1 MARVREVPSRAEQLA
16 LERTVTADDR
26 ATLALGA
33 AEWDR
38 RAFFDAH
45 EVWEEVW
52 HRERRPM
59 RSFYQGLILLAA
71 GLHHWTG
78 THRPRGVRIK
88 LASGIERLA
97 PYAPSYLGVDVSGMV
112 TDAAVLL
119 RRSAGLDAAG
129 LASTSAVDPTDLFP
143 PFRWTGS
150 APNVEELRVKRLR
163 AAALLPQRGSAQ
175 SSGLDL
181 FAELSE
187 SGGSLMLGTQPQ
199 LVPTGIA
206 AAAPSGCELQVR
218 PRSGLSRRGV
228 EVAWGTV
235 DADYRGE
242 LLVTMSIKGASGRGY
257 RVEQGDRIA
266 QLVVAP
272 VSYTDVI
279 EVEALDQTE
288 RGSGGF
294 GSTGR

>member
-1 MARVREVPSRAEQLA
+1 MARVREVPSRTEQLA
-16 LERTVTADDR
+16 LEPTVGADDR

-33 AEWDR
+33 AAWDR
-38 RAFFDAH
+38 GAFFDAH
-45 EVWEEVW
+45 EIWEEVW
-52 HRERRPM
+52 LRERRPI

-88 LASGIERLA
+88 LTSGIERLA
-97 PYAPSYLGVDVSGMV
+97 PYAPSYLGVNVSTMV
-112 TDAAVLL
+112 VDAAVLL
-119 RRSAGLDAAG
+119 QRSSGLDPEA
-129 LASTSAVDPTDLFP
+129 LASSAADKAQDLFP
-143 PFRWTGS
+143 PFRWSGS
-150 APNVEELRVKRLR
+150 ELAMEELRILRLR
-163 AAALLPQRGSAQ
+163 PAATLPRRGSRQ

-187 SGGSLMLGTQPQ
+187 SGGSLMLGAQPQ

-206 AAAPSGCELQVR
+206 AAAPQGCELQVR

-242 LLVTMSIKGASGRGY
+242 LLVTMSVRGASGRGY
-257 RVEQGDRIA
+257 RVTQGDRIA

-272 VSYTDVI
+272 VMRP
-279 EVEALDQTE
+279 EVVEVDALDQTE
-288 RGSGGF
+288 RGAGGF

>member
-1 MARVREVPSRAEQLA
+1 MARVREVPSREEQLA
-16 LERTVTADDR
+16 LEPTVGADDR

-38 RAFFDAH
+38 REFFDAH

-52 HRERRPM
+52 QRERRPL

-88 LASGIERLA
+88 LSSGIERLA
-97 PYAPSYLGVDVSGMV
+97 PYAPSYLGVDVSAMV
-112 TDAAVLL
+112 ADAAVLL
-119 RRSAGLDAAG
+119 RRSAGLDAAA
-129 LASTSAVDPTDLFP
+129 LARTSSSESSDLFP
-143 PFRWTGS
+143 PFRWLRS
-150 APNVEELRVKRLR
+150 APGAEELRVKRLR
-163 AAALLPQRGSAQ
+163 PAAALPRRGSAL

-187 SGGSLMLGTQPQ
+187 SGGSLMLGSQPQ

-206 AAAPSGCELQVR
+206 AVAPRGCELQVR

-242 LLVTMSIKGASGRGY
+242 LLVTMSVRGASGRGY
-257 RVEQGDRIA
+257 RVTQGDRIA

-272 VSYTDVI
+272 VTLAEVV
-279 EVEALDQTE
+279 EVEELEETE

>member
-1 MARVREVPSRAEQLA
+1 MARVREVPSRVEQLA
-16 LERTVTADDR
+16 IEPTVGADDR
-26 ATLALGA
+26 VTLARGA
-33 AEWDR
+33 AAWDQR
-38 RAFFDAH
+38 EFFDAH
-45 EVWEEVW
+45 EIWEEVW
-52 HRERRPM
+52 QRERRSV

-88 LASGIERLA
+88 LASGVERLA
-97 PYAPSYLGVDVSGMV
+97 PYAPSYLGVDVSAMV
-112 TDAAVLL
+112 ADAAVLL
-119 RRSAGLDAAG
+119 GRSAGLDPKA
-129 LASTSAVDPTDLFP
+129 LADTSTGESLDRFP
-143 PFRWTGS
+143 PFRWLRSERG
-150 APNVEELRVKRLR
+150 AEELRILRLR
-163 AAALLPQRGSAQ
+163 PAAALPQRGSAL

-187 SGGSLMLGTQPQ
+187 SGGSLMLGPQPR

-206 AAAPSGCELQVR
+206 AAAPRGCELQVR

-242 LLVTMSIKGASGRGY
+242 LLVTMSVRGASGRGY
-257 RVEQGDRIA
+257 RIMQGDRIA
-266 QLVVAP
+266 QLAVAP
-272 VSYTDVI
+272 VTLA
-279 EVEALDQTE
+279 EVVEVTELEATE
-288 RGSGGF
+288 RGAGGF